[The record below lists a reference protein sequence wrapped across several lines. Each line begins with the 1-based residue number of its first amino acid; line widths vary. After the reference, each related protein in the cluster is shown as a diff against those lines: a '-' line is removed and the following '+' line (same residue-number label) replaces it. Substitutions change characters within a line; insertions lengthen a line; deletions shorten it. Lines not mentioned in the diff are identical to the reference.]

1 MELSL
6 VSDVKNNKKEFY
18 RCIDK
23 KRKAKES
30 MPPLINKR
38 NWLQLIQRRL
48 KYLMSYLPQFSLAAR
63 ILTSLNLNH

>member
-23 KRKAKES
+23 KRKSKES
-30 MPPLINKR
+30 MPPLINKK

-48 KYLMSYLPQFSLAAR
+48 KY
-63 ILTSLNLNH
+63 